1 MSGVKA
7 AVTSKGRFFSLPRIF
22 FFLALTSL
30 IAAWFIGLSLKE
42 KDDVEQYLG
51 EVMQMAGEFRVVTF
65 ELLDGETLADGYIYQ
80 VNDEEGG
87 GSLGYV
93 TASEGQGYGGSMTV
107 MLAWSLDGAIES
119 ILVPEH
125 NEDRPWW
132 NALVTKNYFQQ
143 YIGRTYSEPLAIG
156 EDIDAVS
163 GSTVSSV
170 GVISGVRAGRQI
182 LSEQLGDPYPLPKE
196 PINFGMP
203 EVLLLVGLG
212 SVVTIRTVPRLKGIK
227 WLRYLV
233 LAFSLGVLGI
243 WLSIPLSLANFAAWS
258 MGIAPR
264 LQTSFIMYILFFGIV
279 GLALFL
285 GKNYYCFWLC
295 PYAAVQE
302 GLHMATAN
310 NLRPVVKWW
319 RLLRNTR
326 YLLLWA
332 VLMVAFV
339 LQNPAVTVFEPWNPL
354 FSFIGSTDQ
363 WLLLAIT
370 ILAAMFI
377 YNFWCHYLC
386 PVGAMMD
393 LVLKVRKEVVN
404 LWGNMIRM
412 VVKRR
417 A

>member
-1 MSGVKA
+1 
-7 AVTSKGRFFSLPRIF
+7 VTGKGRFSSRPRIF
-22 FFLALTSL
+22 FFLALISL
-30 IAAWFIGLSLKE
+30 IGAWFFGVSLQE
-42 KDDVEQYLG
+42 DDNVEGHLD
-51 EVMQMAGEFRVVTF
+51 ELMEMAGEFRVVTF
-65 ELLDGETLADGYIYQ
+65 ELLNGESLADGYIYQ
-80 VNDEEGG
+80 VNCFETG

-93 TASEGQGYGGSMTV
+93 TVSEGQGYGGSMTV

-132 NALVTKNYFQQ
+132 NALVSKNYFEQ

-156 EDIDAVS
+156 EDIDATS

-170 GVISGVRAGRQI
+170 GVASGVRTGRQI
-182 LSEQLGDPYPLPKE
+182 LSEQLGDPYPMQKE
-196 PINFGMP
+196 PIEFGMP
-203 EVLLLVGLG
+203 EFLLLFGLG
-212 SVVTIRTVPRLKGIK
+212 LVVTIRTIPRLRGMK
-227 WLRYLV
+227 WLRYLMLLFGLV
-233 LAFSLGVLGI
+233 VLGI
-243 WLSIPLSLANFAAWS
+243 WLSIPLSLANFAAWPLDA
-258 MGIAPR
+258 APR

-279 GLALFL
+279 GLAVFF

-302 GLHMATAN
+302 GLHVATAN
-310 NLRPVVKWW
+310 NIKPVVKWW
-319 RLLRNTR
+319 RLLRNVR

-332 VLMVAFV
+332 VLMVA
-339 LQNPAVTVFEPWNPL
+339 LILHSPAVTTFEPWNPL
-354 FSFIGSTDQ
+354 FSFIGSMDQ
-363 WLLLAIT
+363 WLLVAIT

-404 LWGNMIRM
+404 LWGSLT
-412 VVKRR
+412 KKKKGS
-417 A
+417 